1 MCKRS
6 ALTPLIAQYQKLC
19 QYCDEVFA
27 ATFEAFRSHMR
38 CIRGCA
44 ACCILET
51 VVPLEAYVIDS
62 YLHTSPPPILPV
74 LQDGADQPTEQCIFL
89 HNNECTIYPVRP
101 IICRTH
107 GLPIIY
113 PDREGIDTCPL
124 NFTNIDLTS
133 IDKRF
138 LFDAETITENL
149 MRLNLAFCIMTQKKN
164 SAGDRI
170 PLHRLMNRDY
180 KSLKDFCSLPFT

>member
-1 MCKRS
+1 MREKS
-6 ALTPLIAQYQKLC
+6 SLTTLITQYQKLC
-19 QYCDEVFA
+19 QYCDNVFA
-27 ATFEAFRSHMR
+27 ATHEAFRSHIR
-38 CIRGCA
+38 CARGCA

-51 VVPLEAYVIDS
+51 IVPLEAYVIAS
-62 YLHTSPPPILPV
+62 YLHTSTPLTNPV
-74 LQDGADQPTEQCIFL
+74 LQDRADQPAEQCVFI

-113 PDREGIDTCPL
+113 PDREEIDTCPL
-124 NFTNIDLTS
+124 NFTDVDLTS

-138 LFDAETITENL
+138 LFDVETITENL
-149 MRLNLAFCIMTQKKN
+149 TRLNLAFCIMTQKKE

-170 PLHRLMNRDY
+170 PLHDLLTGQWEWFNDA
-180 KSLKDFCSLPFT
+180 

>member
-1 MCKRS
+1 MFENS
-6 ALTPLIAQYQKLC
+6 SLTTLITQYQKLC

-27 ATFEAFRSHMR
+27 ATIVAFRSHMR

-51 VVPLEAYVIDS
+51 VAPLEAYIIDS
-62 YLHTSPPPILPV
+62 YLHTSPPHAIPV
-74 LQDGADQPTEQCIFL
+74 VPDSADKPEDQCIFL
-89 HNNECTIYPVRP
+89 HHNECAIYPVRP

-113 PDREGIDTCPL
+113 PDREGIGVCPL
-124 NFTNIDLTS
+124 NFTDVDLTS

-149 MRLNLAFCIMTQKKN
+149 MRLNLAFCIMTQKKD

-170 PLHRLMNRDY
+170 PLHRLMNRERLQ
-180 KSLKDFCSLPFT
+180 KSQRLL

>member
-1 MCKRS
+1 MSIVMSEKTS
-6 ALTPLIAQYQKLC
+6 LTTLISQYQKLC

-27 ATFEAFRSHMR
+27 ATFDAFRAHIR
-38 CIRGCA
+38 CARGCA

-51 VVPLEAYVIDS
+51 IVPLEAYVIDS
-62 YLHTSPPPILPV
+62 HLHTSSSPILPV
-74 LQDGADQPTEQCIFL
+74 LQDGAGQSTEQCIFL

-124 NFTNIDLTS
+124 NFTDIDLTS

-149 MRLNLAFCIMTQKKN
+149 MRLNLAFCIMTQKKD

-170 PLHRLMNRDY
+170 PLHWLITGQWEWFND
-180 KSLKDFCSLPFT
+180 T